1 MIKLNHKNYHVPG
14 IIVAFAQGLDL
25 PQVVSSGF
33 SDVALEAAWGLD
45 GRFQLGQ
52 ITESFCVSLILDC
65 IKEYGFSLDSSLLQV
80 SRDFSKDSGQFR
92 LIVEEYN
99 QLKPVTV
106 RDLLQ
111 HTSGLPSYDQTT
123 AYVYRMSKNPKKVWQ
138 IEAYLDLITGMDVE
152 YCHGYWKEKRGIH
165 ALSATNYLLAGIVLE
180 AITGRTLA
188 ELMTQLF
195 IKQGLVD
202 TVYCA
207 NGVVKKDLPNLVHGY
222 MPTSFPY
229 ADIFRSL
236 PIVNYN
242 GSRELRAYDVTAAY
256 NLNGLA
262 GMAGISSIM
271 DLVQWMRTLWREQF
285 FGDPMNVFFSNPAP
299 IHREGKKNMGEF
311 GLGFRRAKFYPYGE
325 LVWSK
330 GRVYGYEA
338 LMGYSY
344 DQDVTFALAVNS
356 NRSPLRMLSGSELV
370 DEVLKQVLN
379 LVVPGQ

>member
-1 MIKLNHKNYHVPG
+1 
-14 IIVAFAQGLDL
+14 
-25 PQVVSSGF
+25 
-33 SDVALEAAWGLD
+33 
-45 GRFQLGQ
+45 
-52 ITESFCVSLILDC
+52 
-65 IKEYGFSLDSSLLQV
+65 
-80 SRDFSKDSGQFR
+80 
-92 LIVEEYN
+92 
-99 QLKPVTV
+99 
-106 RDLLQ
+106 
-111 HTSGLPSYDQTT
+111 
-123 AYVYRMSKNPKKVWQ
+123 
-138 IEAYLDLITGMDVE
+138 
-152 YCHGYWKEKRGIH
+152 
-165 ALSATNYLLAGIVLE
+165 
-180 AITGRTLA
+180 
-188 ELMTQLF
+188 
-195 IKQGLVD
+195 
-202 TVYCA
+202 
-207 NGVVKKDLPNLVHGY
+207 